1 MASKPHQEYLIV
13 INFCSKL
20 SKIQIII
27 NSLIYLKLSTWERI
41 VDGSASYTVHAI
53 ELPGENNEK
62 WRTLWRPCASQRL
75 FLPVW
80 VWKGFLSLSLTYKIL
95 YQAYSIA
102 GRFTDVSI
110 FQKLLDK
117 TDALL
122 YVDTDILF
130 LRPLEDI
137 WEFFNKFN
145 STQLAG
151 VSPEHEPAG
160 ASAGWY
166 NRFARHPYYGQL
178 GRKKI
183 CVL

>member
-1 MASKPHQEYLIV
+1 M
-13 INFCSKL
+13 
-20 SKIQIII
+20 
-27 NSLIYLKLSTWERI
+27 
-41 VDGSASYTVHAI
+41 YT
-53 ELPGENNEK
+53 
-62 WRTLWRPCASQRL
+62 
-75 FLPVW
+75 
-80 VWKGFLSLSLTYKIL
+80 
-95 YQAYSIA
+95 
-102 GRFTDVSI
+102 
-110 FQKLLDK
+110 FQKLLNK

-178 GRKKI
+178 GMKKI
-183 CVL
+183 LHFVLSNYLRR

>member
-1 MASKPHQEYLIV
+1 M
-13 INFCSKL
+13 
-20 SKIQIII
+20 
-27 NSLIYLKLSTWERI
+27 
-41 VDGSASYTVHAI
+41 
-53 ELPGENNEK
+53 
-62 WRTLWRPCASQRL
+62 
-75 FLPVW
+75 
-80 VWKGFLSLSLTYKIL
+80 
-95 YQAYSIA
+95 
-102 GRFTDVSI
+102 SI

-117 TDALL
+117 IDALL

-166 NRFARHPYYGQL
+166 NRFARHPYYGPL
-178 GRKKI
+178 GMKKI
-183 CVL
+183 LHFVL